1 MIDKNYM
8 KKLVNFYVLA
18 TNLPALLIGVPLLII
33 MVPQSVEFSKF
44 QRDIIIYI
52 GSILGII
59 LAIEYDLI
67 QRLRFRL
74 TLNNENVKK
83 VELKE
88 YIFMVNS
95 PYVSAIHMFLHFVVG
110 ISLVSVILI
119 LTNSPIRSVIMGSF
133 EGFLIAI
140 FMGLVNMYVSIL
152 VFSKKVSEYNI
163 TVDEYYSIKKYLK
176 RIPIGLKFLLTV
188 NFLLIFIIFISFVLK
203 HNYLLYIILILMSF
217 VLSLIFLMSIMNPLK
232 SLKESIRKIFTNE
245 SFEQQNN
252 LSILVNDEIGDLV
265 EEVNKSLKRYEK
277 FIESL
282 LVVADDLSGI
292 TTQLAS
298 TGEEITASSQEIS
311 STVQE
316 IAKDM
321 EEQSNN
327 TKIATNDAL
336 KIKTLSESVASKINM
351 AQTASKKANDATTL
365 GLTKVDKTLNNF
377 DFIVLNVNRA
387 LEKINYLQNR
397 YEQIN
402 EILEIITK
410 ISEQTDLLALNA
422 AIEAAR
428 VGEYG
433 KGFAVVAEEIRELAE
448 QSSKSTERISNLIG
462 EIKEDISTTV
472 ELVQNQHNNVSDGK
486 KLMDD
491 TKNEFQQISKAITLT
506 VNMIKE
512 IYYSSEEQ
520 MDLVNKYVEKI
531 SKISELSEKT
541 STNTEEIAASIEQQT
556 ASMEEILSNVHE
568 VDDKAAFIKSFK
580 KKK

>member
-1 MIDKNYM
+1 M
-8 KKLVNFYVLA
+8 KKLLNIYILA
-18 TNLPALLIGVPLLII
+18 TNLPALLIGLPLLVI
-33 MVPQSVEFSKF
+33 MVPQSVEFSKI

-52 GSILGII
+52 GSIVGII
-59 LAIEYDLI
+59 LAIEYDLV

-83 VELKE
+83 RELKE

-95 PYVSAIHMFLHFVVG
+95 AFVSAFHMFLHFIFGVT
-110 ISLVSVILI
+110 IVSIILI
-119 LTNSPIRSVIMGSF
+119 LTGSPIKSIIIGSF

-140 FMGLVNMYVSIL
+140 FMGLVNMYLSML
-152 VFSKKVSEYNI
+152 VFSRKISEYNI
-163 TVDEYYSIKKYLK
+163 TIDEYDSIKKYLK
-176 RIPIGLKFLLTV
+176 RMPMGLRFLITV
-188 NFLLIFIIFISFVLK
+188 NFLLIFVIFISFVVK
-203 HNYLLYIILILMSF
+203 HNFLLYLILVVMSF
-217 VLSLIFLMSIMNPLK
+217 ILSFIFLISILNPLK
-232 SLKESIRKIFTNE
+232 SVKESIREIFTNE
-245 SFEQQNN
+245 SFEQQNH

-282 LVVADDLSGI
+282 LLVADDLSTI
-292 TTQLAS
+292 TSQLAA

-327 TKIATNDAL
+327 TKIAKNDAL
-336 KIKTLSESVASKINM
+336 KIRTLSESVASKINM

-397 YEQIN
+397 SEQIN

-448 QSSKSTERISNLIG
+448 QSSKSTERISNLIK

-472 ELVQNQHNNVSDGK
+472 ELIQNQHNNVSDGK

-520 MDLVNKYVEKI
+520 MDLINKYIEKI

-568 VDDKAAFIKSFK
+568 VDDKTAFLKSFK